1 MHMQKQRQAVLLH
14 KSCIL
19 GKPVYKY
26 DLKKKK
32 KAKLFEVKPGGGDIL
47 VLLSSDISSL
57 SVSLLCLFQA
67 ARGVR
72 VPWGTGA
79 L

>member
-1 MHMQKQRQAVLLH
+1 MQKQRQAVLLH

-26 DLKKKK
+26 DLKKK

-67 ARGVR
+67 ARGVC